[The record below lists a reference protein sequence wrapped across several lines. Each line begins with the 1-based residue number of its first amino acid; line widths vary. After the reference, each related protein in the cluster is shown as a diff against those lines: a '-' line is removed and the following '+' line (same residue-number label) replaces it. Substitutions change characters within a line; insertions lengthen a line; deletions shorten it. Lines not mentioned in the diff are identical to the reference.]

1 MELAEPMDGRV
12 GSGRRPLKGLN
23 WSQTRNTTD
32 IPWLL
37 VGATNLPILIRII
50 LKVMIKQWCCEVVTI
65 LKSAIG
71 FQGVELIIITN
82 IRHQA

>member
-23 WSQTRNTTD
+23 WSQTRYTTD

-50 LKVMIKQWCCEVVTI
+50 LESDDQTMVLRGCHNT
-65 LKSAIG
+65 
-71 FQGVELIIITN
+71 
-82 IRHQA
+82 